1 MPRAERKQERR
12 NRNREGSISM
22 KRILHDRKLN
32 NAGMSL
38 VEVIVAM
45 AILSVVILGVLYS
58 FVYSARFNARSRE
71 RQQTTAAAQTVME
84 YFKAY
89 SVQSIYDDFAGS
101 SFSLNEGNGTACTGT
116 PGGPM
121 TFDIEGMKYEREP
134 YDVRVSL
141 SGHSSAAA
149 NVTTLNYET
158 PTQEHAAMY
167 VGYAGMDADAL
178 TKIMGLVAQKWS
190 DMEDPSHTA
199 VSHLDSEVDS
209 SKINITK
216 RELTVD
222 VSNTSG
228 NYVATVSCSYYFEV
242 NDYPYTEADGT
253 SSTFNYS
260 GTYDVDWSGVAG
272 GSPSLSKEIFNQS
285 TALES
290 LTLYYYPAYRYVPSS
305 GDPSAP
311 VRVGEDRININNS
324 TGTRIKC
331 YIYKQKNLAV
341 SDSRLS
347 TSENMYEVDLYLKNA
362 MVYDDNLNTLLGGSD
377 VDRIMDSKIH
387 VHSIGTDPAKDIRYH
402 GIGYAAANTNYPTA
416 GNDSPAIPTPV
427 PSSDASV
434 KPTSANQ
441 QIMYKIE
448 IKIYKNGEIGG
459 TVLNTLKGTIIE

>member
-1 MPRAERKQERR
+1 
-12 NRNREGSISM
+12 M

-32 NAGMSL
+32 NVGMSL
-38 VEVIVAM
+38 VEVVIAM
-45 AILSVVILGVLYS
+45 AILSVVILGVLHS
-58 FVYSARFNARSRE
+58 FVYSARLNARSRE

-89 SVQSIYDDFAGS
+89 SVQSIYDDFVDS
-101 SFSLNEGNGTACTGT
+101 SFSLNGGNGISYTGT
-116 PGGPM
+116 PGGAM
-121 TFDIEGMKYEREP
+121 TFDITGMSYENEP
-134 YDVRVSL
+134 YDVKVSL

-158 PTQEHAAMY
+158 PTQEHAAVY

-178 TKIMGLVAQKWS
+178 HGIASLVAQKWS
-190 DMEDPSHTA
+190 DMESASSDPSATSA
-199 VSHLDSEVDS
+199 PTVSHHDYEVDS

-216 RELTVD
+216 RELKVD

-228 NYVATVSCSYYFEV
+228 NYVATVSCTYSFTV
-242 NDYPYTEADGT
+242 NGYPYTKTDGT
-253 SSTFNYS
+253 TDTFNYS
-260 GTYDVDWSGVAG
+260 DTYVVDLSGSSAEG
-272 GSPSLSKEIFNQS
+272 HSLSKEIFNQS

-311 VRVGEDRININNS
+311 VRIGEDHIRINNS

-347 TSENMYEVDLYLKNA
+347 TSENMYEVDLHLNNA

-387 VHSIGTDPAKDIRYH
+387 VHSTDPAKDIRYH
-402 GIGYAAANTNYPTA
+402 GIGYAAANTNYPTT
-416 GNDSPAIPTPV
+416 GNDSPAIPTPM
-427 PSSDASV
+427 PSSDSPV
-434 KPTSANQ
+434 KPPSAYQ
-441 QIMYKIE
+441 QIMYAI
-448 IKIYKNGEIGG
+448 
-459 TVLNTLKGTIIE
+459 